1 MAEPIDDVTTLL
13 ATAKSTFSSRFDTEP
28 NIAVCAPGRV
38 NLLGEHTDYN
48 DGLVLPMAL
57 PLVTIIV
64 GRKTDGPLCRV
75 MTLSKYI
82 DEDPYTEFECPVT
95 DREALTP
102 GSPKWANYVKGV
114 LYFYK
119 GTLNP
124 FDAVII
130 SSVPLG
136 GGLSSSAALEV
147 ATYLFLDQLDGNNVS
162 DVSKKEKAL
171 ACQKAEHK
179 FANLP
184 CGIMD
189 QFISFMGEEG
199 NALQIDTR
207 SLETTLVPMTFPNA
221 VVLICNSNVRHTLS
235 GTEYPERR
243 RQCEEAAKIMKKP
256 ALRDLSYA
264 ELLSQKD
271 KLDNV
276 TFNRA
281 RHVLTEI
288 SRVSSGVSALQQADL
303 KTFGNLMVQSH
314 TSLRDDYEVSC
325 DELNELVSIALGTEG
340 VYGSRMT
347 GGGFGGCTV
356 TLVEESAVN
365 DLISNVKKEYKG
377 NATCYIC
384 SPSAGAKVLSI

>member
-1 MAEPIDDVTTLL
+1 MAEQIDDVTTLL
-13 ATAKSTFSSRFDTEP
+13 TTAKSAFSSRFDTEA

-82 DEDPYTEFECPVT
+82 DEEPYTEFECPVT

-207 SLETTLVPMTFPNA
+207 SLETTLVPMTFPNTMI
-221 VVLICNSNVRHTLS
+221 LICNSNVRHTLS

-256 ALRDLSYA
+256 ALRDLSYV

-281 RHVLTEI
+281 KHVLTEI
-288 SRVSSGVSALQQADL
+288 SRVSNGVSALLQADL

-377 NATCYIC
+377 NATFYIC
-384 SPSAGAKVLSI
+384 SPSAGAKVLSV